1 MKNCLYKLLF
11 YSYSTG
17 YIFCKK
23 KDKEQEKNKVQDN
36 NKPSVI
42 LNKNNDTNTN
52 NSSHVNSLKKIIENY
67 PELACDFLDNVKA
80 INFQNAEN
88 TIVNL
93 KCKKKENLDLPK
105 ENNNNNSKEKKGGK
119 KKKICNKKKKNEE
132 SKKDEFSIKKIT
144 KYDNLMCQ
152 GFFVSNDGYIIA
164 DYSLIKGYDNISI
177 IDPKDINKEIPA
189 TIVGYDEYLSLILLK
204 ADIKVDKFIGF
215 TEYDK
220 SKKFKYV
227 QAINKGLFKV
237 DGYTEVEFDNE
248 DDNKKKK
255 KGKKDKNI
263 SNKLNTKTFNSYS
276 NSRNDIK
283 TSVLINV
290 DGYLVGMSVY
300 DGKFVNNSISNYM
313 SILPYNYIYKAINE
327 FISKKYYVHDYN
339 IFSVVSIDERI
350 KAIKRLKLNKGCVV
364 ETVSPRLEK
373 CGLKVNDIIVEINGN
388 AVNNVKEFDYLFKYF
403 NSDDIKL
410 KVNREGN
417 DILLTLK
424 DGICGSIKYEYINN
438 GIVVNNATLTNIDK
452 VSMDLFNRSNNF
464 KGGVLISNITD
475 KNKWNCDSNFVI
487 TKIKD
492 INVRNVDDVVRI
504 LKMINNNYKSEN
516 NFDGISLLI
525 EGFYTK
531 DINNKKCFGILIK

>member
-23 KDKEQEKNKVQDN
+23 KDKEQEKNKIQDN
-36 NKPSVI
+36 NKSAI
-42 LNKNNDTNTN
+42 FINKTTDINAN
-52 NSSHVNSLKKIIENY
+52 NSTQIHSLKKMIENY
-67 PELACDFLDNVKA
+67 PELACEFLDNIKA

-88 TIVNL
+88 PIVNL
-93 KCKKKENLDLPK
+93 KCRKKENLDIPK
-105 ENNNNNSKEKKGGK
+105 DSNNDNNSNKNKKNKKDK
-119 KKKICNKKKKNEE
+119 KKEE
-132 SKKDEFSIKKIT
+132 VKKDDVSIKRIT

-164 DYSLIKGYDNISI
+164 DYSLLKGFNEISI
-177 IDPKDINKEIPA
+177 VDPNDINKEIPA
-189 TIVGYDEYLSLILLK
+189 TIIGYDEYLSLILIK
-204 ADIKVDKFIGF
+204 ANIKVDKFIGF
-215 TEYDK
+215 TEYDR

-227 QAINKGLFKV
+227 QAINKGSFKA
-237 DGYTEVEFDNE
+237 DGYTEVEFN
-248 DDNKKKK
+248 NTANSNSKKKND
-255 KGKKDKNI
+255 KKDKNS

-276 NSRNDIK
+276 NIRSDIR
-283 TSVLINV
+283 TSVLVNV

-300 DGKFVNNSISNYM
+300 DGKFVNNSIANYM

-339 IFSVVSIDERI
+339 IFGIVSVDERI
-350 KAIKRLKLNKGCVV
+350 KNIKRLKLDKGCVV
-364 ETVSPRLEK
+364 ETVNPRLEK

-388 AVNNVKEFDYLFKYF
+388 TVNNVKEFDYLFKYF

-417 DILLTLK
+417 EILLTLK
-424 DGICGSIKYEYINN
+424 DGICGNVKYEYINN
-438 GIVVNNATLTNIDK
+438 GIIFNGATLTNIDK

-464 KGGVLISNITD
+464 KGGVLISDITD

-492 INVRNVDDVVRI
+492 INVKSVDDVVRI
-504 LKMINNNYKSEN
+504 LKMINNNNKSEN